1 MNRVYIHLNFK
12 ELNHVYKDRRKP
24 ALKPTNARLN
34 SVPKQ
39 KDLSGD
45 VPKYTFQYK
54 FQYKDEN
61 PQITLV
67 CNTPSQDK
75 KSLEEVENRHIAHNA
90 VIRGKRL
97 LNKRCNPIVK
107 KEEERKKL
115 VEKVVIEN
123 ETQLR
128 KRVEEQEGKLAIK
141 DSGSFFFFD
150 AKVNGKR
157 VKTMA

>member
-24 ALKPTNARLN
+24 ALESTNARLN

-67 CNTPSQDK
+67 CNAPSQDK
-75 KSLEEVENRHIAHNA
+75 KSLEEVENRHIAHSA
-90 VIRGKRL
+90 VIIAVNVCWTKD
-97 LNKRCNPIVK
+97 V
-107 KEEERKKL
+107 
-115 VEKVVIEN
+115 
-123 ETQLR
+123 TQ
-128 KRVEEQEGKLAIK
+128 
-141 DSGSFFFFD
+141 
-150 AKVNGKR
+150 
-157 VKTMA
+157 

>member
-1 MNRVYIHLNFK
+1 M
-12 ELNHVYKDRRKP
+12 YKDRRKP

-54 FQYKDEN
+54 FQYKDKN

-67 CNTPSQDK
+67 SKATNQDK

-97 LNKRCNPIVK
+97 LDKRCNPIAK

-115 VEKVVIEN
+115 VEKVEIE
-123 ETQLR
+123 LR